1 MAATPGALVHS
12 YLDDGPAVQFSHY
25 GGYAGWAALE
35 LYVVEELLGARLAHS
50 YGGLIPDPDDRAIV
64 AFALDD
70 LRDRDSI
77 GTMVY
82 GNTVDYTTDH
92 AANERVLR
100 EYLTVDIG
108 AQLHRPTGHAIN
120 PVPLTEAERIP
131 SAHEILEVQLI
142 AREVE
147 REARRPPSH
156 WAPLERQGAQ
166 LAHDARA
173 LPRPRPEAARRGRRR
188 RRRPAGGPARP
199 APNATRRARP
209 RRRPPDV
216 EGGRRDAASRP
227 GSRRRPRVSTAPASC
242 SPCSR
247 STT

>member
-1 MAATPGALVHS
+1 MATTAGALVHS

-25 GGYAGWAALE
+25 GGFVGWAALE

-64 AFALDD
+64 GFALDD
-70 LRDRDSI
+70 LRGRDSI

-82 GNTVDYTTDH
+82 GNTVDYTADH
-92 AANERVLR
+92 DRNRDVLIA
-100 EYLTVDIG
+100 YLTVDIG

-131 SAHEILEVQLI
+131 SAEEILEVQLI

-156 WAPLERQGAQ
+156 WAPLERA
-166 LAHDARA
+166 AA
-173 LPRPRPEAARRGRRR
+173 AARR
-188 RRRPAGGPARP
+188 
-199 APNATRRARP
+199 RRAGVP
-209 RRRPPDV
+209 
-216 EGGRRDAASRP
+216 
-227 GSRRRPRVSTAPASC
+227 
-242 SPCSR
+242 
-247 STT
+247 